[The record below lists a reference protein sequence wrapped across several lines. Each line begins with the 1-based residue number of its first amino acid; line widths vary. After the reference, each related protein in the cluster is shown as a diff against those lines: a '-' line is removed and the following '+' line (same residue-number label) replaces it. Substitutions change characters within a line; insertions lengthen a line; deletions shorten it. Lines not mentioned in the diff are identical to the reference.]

1 MRISVITVNFNN
13 KNGLIKTIESVLE
26 QTYKNIEY
34 IIIDGNSTDGSKD
47 VIENI
52 KEHLSYCVSE
62 KDNGIYDA
70 MNKGIKQATGD
81 YCLFLNSGDFFVN
94 KNVLSQIFFNK
105 TYSNDLL
112 IGRQKFINE
121 KGKISES
128 PYIRVQELD
137 MAYFITST
145 LPHQATFIKRNTL
158 VEYGMYNTNYRI
170 VADWIFWIEAIVKHK
185 CSIKLLPEHISYME
199 KGGISNDMSNCYNE
213 MEKYLT
219 ICQQEG
225 YLKWEDI
232 FTISKQARNY
242 VIAKRNKISDYIL
255 KAIIWVNKYKK

>member
-13 KNGLIKTIESVLE
+13 KDGLIKTIESVLE

-81 YCLFLNSGDFFVN
+81 YCLFLNSGDFFVT

-128 PYIRVQELD
+128 PYIRIQELD
-137 MAYFITST
+137 MA
-145 LPHQATFIKRNTL
+145 
-158 VEYGMYNTNYRI
+158 
-170 VADWIFWIEAIVKHK
+170 
-185 CSIKLLPEHISYME
+185 
-199 KGGISNDMSNCYNE
+199 
-213 MEKYLT
+213 
-219 ICQQEG
+219 
-225 YLKWEDI
+225 
-232 FTISKQARNY
+232 
-242 VIAKRNKISDYIL
+242 
-255 KAIIWVNKYKK
+255 